1 MAGLQVSVYTDI
13 DVEVAKKLASA
24 TNQAEHA
31 LAVEIAKDTEPFA
44 PAQTLSLSNRTKVS
58 GNSIVYPGP
67 YARYLY
73 YGKVMVDAA
82 TGKGPM
88 RIVADDGTEVIRFRK
103 GATLTPTDR
112 PLNIRQDVHPQAQSH
127 WLEGSKAQNLSKWLK
142 KAKELTLDE
151 IRK

>member
-1 MAGLQVSVYTDI
+1 MAEFKISVQSDI
-13 DVEVAKKLASA
+13 DEKLAKKLASA

-31 LAVEIAKDTEPFA
+31 LAAEIAKDTEPFV

-58 GNSIVYPGP
+58 GNSIIYPGP

-73 YGKVMVDAA
+73 HGKVMVDAA

-88 RIVADDGTEVIRFRK
+88 RIVSDDGTEVIRFRK
-103 GATLTPTDR
+103 GATLKPTDR

-127 WLEGSKAQNLSKWLK
+127 WMEGSKAQNLSKWLK

-151 IRK
+151 IRR